1 MADRTI
7 ANPERGC
14 GHLKHGKAYVRGV
27 VGSPD
32 GVLPSFVETRPHV
45 PYKEIGTDGEFTRGF
60 LRFDGLQSQIA
71 AEGKLYDL
79 KPLYPAKA
87 TDESAKENHVKAGV
101 YDAADKVPDL
111 QWRRHVDRVGH
122 RAAVFADH
130 WGEAPSTGTS
140 QDVHADLL
148 MRVGQTHYDTPHDF
162 ISEAVRLGIS
172 KAIPLSQRQQAPN
185 VVPGQTRMW
194 LVHPDACEDGW
205 GVIGHAYLQEVIY
218 TEPVDGNV
226 PQWVQDIEAK
236 GDLDVVE
243 LEEPGPSDSYTF
255 DDFKDGEGP
264 DEDDPQQDDGQ
275 TEDPVPAR
283 PPVRQQTADDFQPD
297 TPDGPDDDENGD
309 DGAADGADSG
319 ATVVPDPSDSD
330 MDVQSLRSALED
342 VSYNDLKSAA
352 ADADVEAG
360 QSPSKADLIDA
371 LLSEADT
378 NDLTAVANNA

>member
-14 GHLKHGKAYVRGV
+14 GHLKHGKGYVRGV

-32 GVLPSFVETRPHV
+32 GVLPSFLEARPYV
-45 PYKEIGTDGEFTRGF
+45 PYKEVGTEGEFTRGF

-71 AEGKLYDL
+71 AEGDMYDL
-79 KPLYPAKA
+79 KPHYPQKA
-87 TDESAKENHVKAGV
+87 DYEQAKENHVKAGV
-101 YDAADKVPDL
+101 YSHADEVPDV

-122 RAAVFADH
+122 RGADGADH

-148 MRVGQTHYDTPHDF
+148 MRVGQSHYETPHDF

-172 KAIPLSQRQQAPN
+172 KAIPLSQRQEPPEI
-185 VVPGQTRMW
+185 VPGQTRMW

-205 GVIGHAYLQEVIY
+205 GIIGCAYLQEVVY

-226 PQWVQDIEAK
+226 PQWVQDMESA

-243 LEEPGPSDSYTF
+243 IEDPGPADSYTLG
-255 DDFKDGEGP
+255 DYEDGERP

-275 TEDPVPAR
+275 EEDPLPVR
-283 PPVRQQTADDFQPD
+283 PEARQQTADDFQPD
-297 TPDGPDDDENGD
+297 GADGS
-309 DGAADGADSG
+309 DGSEDGADP
-319 ATVVPDPSDSD
+319 AAVVPDQSGSD
-330 MDVQSLRSALED
+330 MDVQSLRSLVESAPYNAL
-342 VSYNDLKSAA
+342 KAA
-352 ADADVEAG
+352 AASLDVDAG
-360 QSPSKADLIDA
+360 QTPGKDDLIDA
-371 LLSEADT
+371 LCSTDDHRPQDVAA
-378 NDLTAVANNA
+378 AVSDQIQP

>member
-32 GVLPSFVETRPHV
+32 GVLPSFVESRPYV

-60 LRFDGLQSQIA
+60 LRFDGLQTQIA
-71 AEGKLYDL
+71 AEGDLFDL
-79 KPLYPAKA
+79 KPLYPNRS
-87 TDESAKENHVKAGV
+87 TDEQAKENHVKAGV
-101 YDAADKVPDL
+101 YDMADSVPDL

-122 RAAVFADH
+122 RGADGADH

-148 MRVGQTHYDTPHDF
+148 MRVGQTHYETPHDF

-185 VVPGQTRMW
+185 IVPGQTRMW

-205 GVIGHAYLQEVIY
+205 GVIGYAYLQEVVY

-226 PQWVQDIEAK
+226 PQWVQDMQK
-236 GDLDVVE
+236 RGDLDVVE
-243 LEEPGPSDSYTF
+243 IEDPAPSDSYTLG
-255 DDFKDGEGP
+255 DYEDGERP
-264 DEDDPQQDDGQ
+264 DEDDPAQDDDQ
-275 TEDPVPAR
+275 QEDPLPAR
-283 PPVRQQTADDFQPD
+283 PAARQQTADDFSG
-297 TPDGPDDDENGD
+297 DGADGSDGD
-309 DGAADGADSG
+309 GDGADGAA
-319 ATVVPDPSDSD
+319 VVPDQSGSD
-330 MDVQSLRSALED
+330 MDVQSLRSLVENADYNAL
-342 VSYNDLKSAA
+342 KAA
-352 ADADVEAG
+352 AASLDVDAGPTPAKD
-360 QSPSKADLIDA
+360 DLVDA
-371 LLSEADT
+371 LVQTDDHPPVDVAA
-378 NDLTAVANNA
+378 AVSDQIQP